1 MTQQQRNILRAAA
14 ANGGTITKREVADMS
29 GSYFCNA
36 DKHLGAILSRM
47 VKSGL
52 LKRIRPG
59 VFEIGSGKKSVSV
72 TQETKEP
79 TLFEL

>member
-1 MTQQQRNILRAAA
+1 MSAQQKIIIRAAN
-14 ANGGTITKREVADMS
+14 ANGGKITKSQAVDLIGHTYYYNS
-29 GSYFCNA
+29 
-36 DKHLGAILSRM
+36 DQHVGAILSRM

-79 TLFEL
+79 TLF